1 MWRWAHSV
9 PDTPQRLQFTA
20 ILDRRPF
27 WYTDGMSKPTK
38 PGVSSKRLNLSY
50 HAAVLVAAGVLAWA
64 FLSQF
69 SPGLGLIQGVTG
81 QSTQNLSRD
90 HAELR
95 LNLPSLLPTREDWSD
110 GR

>member
-9 PDTPQRLQFTA
+9 PDTPQRLEFTL
-20 ILDRRPF
+20 ILGQGPF

-38 PGVSSKRLNLSY
+38 SGVSSKRLNLSY

-64 FLSQF
+64 FLSHF
-69 SPGLGLIQGVTG
+69 SQGFIVIQGVTG
-81 QSTQNLSRD
+81 QSRPNLSRD

-95 LNLPSLLPTREDWSD
+95 LKLPSLLPTREDWSD